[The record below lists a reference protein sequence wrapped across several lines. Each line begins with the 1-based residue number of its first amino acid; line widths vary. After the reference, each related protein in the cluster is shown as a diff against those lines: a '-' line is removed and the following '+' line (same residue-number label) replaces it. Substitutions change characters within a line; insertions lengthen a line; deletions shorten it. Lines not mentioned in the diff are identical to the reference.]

1 MTKNTARVAAR
12 ANDDV
17 VDPEVVMSTRLTAA
31 DVTICACEEDHVA
44 AITTIYAHH
53 VLHGLAS
60 FEIEPPSEDD
70 MRRRRL
76 DIVSRNYPYL
86 VAECAG
92 EVVGYAYASPY
103 RLRPAYRHTA
113 ENSVYIRPAW
123 AGRGIGRQLISALLA
138 ECEARGLR
146 QIVAV
151 IGDSA
156 NRASIALHKSLGFR
170 EVGVLHSVGFK
181 FDRWVD
187 SVLMQRALGAGDSIP
202 P

>member
-17 VDPEVVMSTRLTAA
+17 ADPEVVMSTRLTAA

-76 DIVSRNYPYL
+76 DIVGRNYPYSSPSVPERSSVTPTRRPTACGRL
-86 VAECAG
+86 TAVLPRTRSIYARHG
-92 EVVGYAYASPY
+92 PVV
-103 RLRPAYRHTA
+103 
-113 ENSVYIRPAW
+113 V
-123 AGRGIGRQLISALLA
+123 SA
-138 ECEARGLR
+138 
-146 QIVAV
+146 
-151 IGDSA
+151 DS
-156 NRASIALHKSLGFR
+156 
-170 EVGVLHSVGFK
+170 
-181 FDRWVD
+181 
-187 SVLMQRALGAGDSIP
+187 
-202 P
+202 

>member
-1 MTKNTARVAAR
+1 
-12 ANDDV
+12 
-17 VDPEVVMSTRLTAA
+17 MSTQPQASSVAIR
-31 DVTICACEEDHVA
+31 ACEAGDIA
-44 AITTIYAHH
+44 AITTIYGHH

-60 FEIEPPSEDD
+60 FELEPPSEEE
-70 MRRRRL
+70 MRQRRL
-76 DIVSRNYPYL
+76 AVLGRDLPYL

-92 EVVGYAYASPY
+92 EVVGYAYVSPY

-113 ENSVYIRPAW
+113 ENSVYLLPAW
-123 AGRGIGRQLISALLA
+123 AGRGIGRQLMSVLIS

-156 NRASIALHKSLGFR
+156 NYASIGLHKSLGFR
-170 EVGVLHSVGFK
+170 EVGVLRSVGFK
-181 FDRWVD
+181 FGRWVD
-187 SVLMQRALGAGDSIP
+187 SVVMQRELGAGDSTP